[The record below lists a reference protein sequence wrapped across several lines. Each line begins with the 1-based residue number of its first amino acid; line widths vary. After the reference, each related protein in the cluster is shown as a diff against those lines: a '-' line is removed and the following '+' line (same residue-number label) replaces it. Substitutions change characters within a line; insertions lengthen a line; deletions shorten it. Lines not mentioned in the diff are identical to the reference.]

1 MAYMQS
7 SRWWNTF
14 PVRSVE
20 RMISFLG
27 LGHMGVPMARRLV
40 GAGYAVTTW
49 NRTPRAIEGAA
60 LAASP
65 AEAVAGAELVV
76 TMLSDPAAVRRVLAD
91 AAPGL
96 RAGTVVAEMSTIGPE
111 AVAGLRDLLP
121 PEVGL
126 VDAPVLGSVGPAGDG
141 TLTVL
146 AGGLPEDLARC
157 RKVLE
162 VFGRVREVGGPGAGA
177 AMKLAV
183 MGALVPAQV
192 LLAETVAYA
201 RATGVDT
208 AALLDVLGGTPLGT
222 LVERV
227 RPAVESGPYET
238 RYALGLAAKDV
249 ELAAHGTQTLAA
261 AAGTRLAG
269 AVAAGL
275 GGADLSAIF
284 THVAATGPTGAGRT
298 GDAGHPVHVGKAG
311 KVGREVDARPV
322 RDSGRA
328 GAGDPD
334 GPEGRTAVER
344 LNPATVPATNGLY
357 SHATKTAGLLFVSG
371 QVALDEEGKV
381 VGEGDMTRQ
390 SEYVMDLLSRVLS
403 DQGCTFDDVTH
414 IRSHLTDMSRLQ
426 EYGAVRKRFITGE
439 PPAST
444 TVEVSRLF
452 RPGLLIE
459 VEVIAAIPA
468 NR

>member
-1 MAYMQS
+1 
-7 SRWWNTF
+7 
-14 PVRSVE
+14 
-20 RMISFLG
+20 MISFLG
-27 LGHMGVPMARRLV
+27 LGRMGAPMARRLV
-40 GAGYAVTTW
+40 TAGYTVKTW
-49 NRTPRAIEGAA
+49 NRTPRAVEGAA
-60 LAASP
+60 TAASP

-76 TMLSDPAAVRRVLAD
+76 TMLSDPPTVRRVLAE

-111 AVAGLRDLLP
+111 AVAGLRGLLP
-121 PEVGL
+121 PGVGL
-126 VDAPVLGSVGPAGDG
+126 VDAPVLGSVGPAEEG

-157 RKVLE
+157 RRALE
-162 VFGRVREVGGPGAGA
+162 VFGRVVGVGGPGAGA

-201 RATGVDT
+201 EATGVDT
-208 AALLDVLGGTPLGT
+208 ATLLAVLGGTPLGP

-227 RPAVESGPYET
+227 RPAVENGPYET

-249 ELAAHGTQTLAA
+249 ALAAHGTQTLAA
-261 AAGTRLAG
+261 AAGARLAD

-275 GGADLSAIF
+275 GGADLTAIF
-284 THVAATGPTGAGRT
+284 AHVAAAGPTGADRPGGPGQAGQVGEPGQVGRDVPQGRT
-298 GDAGHPVHVGKAG
+298 G
-311 KVGREVDARPV
+311 
-322 RDSGRA
+322 
-328 GAGDPD
+328 
-334 GPEGRTAVER
+334 VER
-344 LNPATVPATNGLY
+344 LNPATVPATNGFY
-357 SHATKTAGLLFVSG
+357 SHATRAAGLLFVSG

-390 SEYVMDLLSRVLS
+390 SEYVMDLLSRVLA

-414 IRSHLTDMSRLQ
+414 IRSHVTDMSLLG

-459 VEVIAAIPA
+459 VEVIAALPA
-468 NR
+468 GP

>member
-1 MAYMQS
+1 MPAGL
-7 SRWWNTF
+7 
-14 PVRSVE
+14 PSVG

-27 LGHMGVPMARRLV
+27 LGRMGAPMARRLV
-40 GAGYAVTTW
+40 LAGYAVKTW
-49 NRTPRAIEGAA
+49 NRTPRVVEGAS
-60 LAASP
+60 AAGSP

-121 PEVGL
+121 SGVGL
-126 VDAPVLGSVGPAGDG
+126 VDAPVLGSVRPAEDG

-157 RKVLE
+157 RKALE
-162 VFGRVREVGGPGAGA
+162 VFGRVLEVGGPGAGA

-183 MGALVPAQV
+183 MSALVPAQV

-201 RATGVDT
+201 EATGVDT

-261 AAGTRLAG
+261 AAGARLAG

-275 GGADLSAIF
+275 GGADLTAIF
-284 THVAATGPTGAGRT
+284 AHVATTGPAGHVTTAGPTGADRPGGPGHARQAGHPGQVGQVGQVGRDVPGGRT
-298 GDAGHPVHVGKAG
+298 G
-311 KVGREVDARPV
+311 
-322 RDSGRA
+322 
-328 GAGDPD
+328 
-334 GPEGRTAVER
+334 VEK
-344 LNPATVPATNGLY
+344 LNPGTVPATNGFY
-357 SHATKTAGLLFVSG
+357 SHATRAAGLLFVSG

-390 SEYVMDLLSRVLS
+390 SEYVMDLLSRVLA

-414 IRSHLTDMSRLQ
+414 IRSHVTDMSLLG

-459 VEVIAAIPA
+459 VEVIAALPA
-468 NR
+468 GR

>member
-1 MAYMQS
+1 
-7 SRWWNTF
+7 
-14 PVRSVE
+14 
-20 RMISFLG
+20 MISFLG

-60 LAASP
+60 SAASP
-65 AEAVAGAELVV
+65 AEAVSGAELVV

-96 RAGTVVAEMSTIGPE
+96 RAGTVVVEMSTIGPE

-121 PEVGL
+121 PGVGL
-126 VDAPVLGSVGPAGDG
+126 VDAPVLGSVGPAEDG
-141 TLTVL
+141 ALTVL

-162 VFGRVREVGGPGAGA
+162 VFGRVREAGGPGAGA

-183 MGALVPAQV
+183 MSALVPAQV
-192 LLAETVAYA
+192 LLAETLAYA

-208 AALLDVLGGTPLGT
+208 AALLDVLGGTPLGA

-249 ELAAHGTQTLAA
+249 ELAAHGIQTLAA
-261 AAGTRLAG
+261 SAGTRLAG
-269 AVAAGL
+269 AVATGL
-275 GGADLSAIF
+275 GGADLTAIF
-284 THVAATGPTGAGRT
+284 THVAAADPAGADRT
-298 GDAGHPVHVGKAG
+298 AEAGQAG
-311 KVGREVDARPV
+311 QSGRETRPAG
-322 RDSGRA
+322 DSG
-328 GAGDPD
+328 
-334 GPEGRTAVER
+334 GPSNRPGVENPGRPGGPRVER
-344 LNPATVPATNGLY
+344 LNPVTVPATNGLY
-357 SHATKTAGLLFVSG
+357 SHATRAAGLLFVSG

-381 VGEGDMTRQ
+381 IGEGDMTRQ
-390 SEYVMDLLSRVLS
+390 SEYVMDLLSRVLA

-414 IRSHLTDMSRLQ
+414 IRSHLTDMSLLR
-426 EYGAVRKRFITGE
+426 EYAAVRERFITGE

-468 NR
+468 DR

>member
-1 MAYMQS
+1 
-7 SRWWNTF
+7 
-14 PVRSVE
+14 
-20 RMISFLG
+20 MISFLG
-27 LGHMGVPMARRLV
+27 LGRMGVPMARRLV
-40 GAGYAVTTW
+40 AAGYAVTTW

-60 LAASP
+60 SAASP

-76 TMLSDPAAVRRVLAD
+76 TMLADPGAVRRVLAD

-111 AVAGLRDLLP
+111 AVAGLRGLLP
-121 PEVGL
+121 AGVGL

-162 VFGRVREVGGPGAGA
+162 VFGAVREAGGPGAGA

-183 MGALVPAQV
+183 MSALVPAQV

-201 RATGVDT
+201 GATGVDT
-208 AALLDVLGGTPLGT
+208 SALLDVLGGTPLAA
-222 LVERV
+222 LAERV

-238 RYALGLAAKDV
+238 RYALALAAKDV
-249 ELAAHGTQTLAA
+249 ELAAHGIQTLAA
-261 AAGTRLAG
+261 AAGARLAG

-275 GGADLSAIF
+275 GGADLTAIF
-284 THVAATGPTGAGRT
+284 PHVASTGPTGADRT
-298 GDAGHPVHVGKAG
+298 GRAEQVGRMGQAGKAG
-311 KVGREVDARPV
+311 RRPD
-322 RDSGRA
+322 RR
-328 GAGDPD
+328 
-334 GPEGRTAVER
+334 EGRGGVER
-344 LNPATVPATNGLY
+344 LNPAGVPATNGLY
-357 SHATKTAGLLFVSG
+357 SHATRAAGLLFVSG
-371 QVALDEEGKV
+371 QVALDGEGGV

-390 SEYVMDLLSRVLS
+390 SEYVMDLLSRVLA

-414 IRSHLTDMSRLQ
+414 IRTHLTDMSLLR
-426 EYGAVRKRFITGE
+426 EYGAVRERFITGD

-459 VEVIAAIPA
+459 VEVIAALPA
-468 NR
+468 DG

>member
-1 MAYMQS
+1 
-7 SRWWNTF
+7 
-14 PVRSVE
+14 
-20 RMISFLG
+20 MISFLG
-27 LGHMGVPMARRLV
+27 LGRMGAPMARRLV
-40 GAGYAVTTW
+40 AAGYTVTTW
-49 NRTPRAIEGAA
+49 NRTPRAVEGAA
-60 LAASP
+60 TAASP

-76 TMLSDPAAVRRVLAD
+76 TMLADPAAARRVLAD

-96 RAGTVVAEMSTIGPE
+96 RPGTVVAEMSTIGPE

-121 PEVGL
+121 PGVGL
-126 VDAPVLGSVGPAGDG
+126 VDAPVLGSVGPAADG
-141 TLTVL
+141 TLVVL

-157 RKVLE
+157 RKALE
-162 VFGRVREVGGPGAGA
+162 VFGRVLEAGGPGAGA

-183 MGALVPAQV
+183 MSALVPAQV

-201 RATGVDT
+201 EATGVDT
-208 AALLDVLGGTPLGT
+208 AALLDVLGGTPLGP

-227 RPAVESGPYET
+227 RPAVESGPYGT
-238 RYALGLAAKDV
+238 RYALGLAAKDM

-261 AAGTRLAG
+261 AAGARLAG

-275 GGADLSAIF
+275 GGADLTAIF
-284 THVAATGPTGAGRT
+284 THVAATGPTGADRTGGPRQAGQGETRDIRGIGETGGTGGIGGTGEGGPGRT
-298 GDAGHPVHVGKAG
+298 GV
-311 KVGREVDARPV
+311 
-322 RDSGRA
+322 
-328 GAGDPD
+328 
-334 GPEGRTAVER
+334 TR

-357 SHATKTAGLLFVSG
+357 SHATRAAGLLFVSG
-371 QVALDEEGKV
+371 QVALDEEGRV

-390 SEYVMDLLSRVLS
+390 SEYVMDLLSRVLA

-414 IRSHLTDMSRLQ
+414 IRSHLTDMSLLR
-426 EYGAVRKRFITGE
+426 EYGAVRERFVTGE

-459 VEVIAAIPA
+459 VEVIAALPA
-468 NR
+468 GR

>member
-1 MAYMQS
+1 
-7 SRWWNTF
+7 
-14 PVRSVE
+14 
-20 RMISFLG
+20 MISFLG
-27 LGHMGVPMARRLV
+27 LGRMGAPMARRLV
-40 GAGYAVTTW
+40 AAGHAVTTW
-49 NRTPRAIEGAA
+49 NRTPRAVEGAA
-60 LAASP
+60 TAASP

-76 TMLSDPAAVRRVLAD
+76 TMLADPAAVRRVIAD

-96 RAGTVVAEMSTIGPE
+96 RPGTVVAEMSTIGPE

-121 PEVGL
+121 PGVGL
-126 VDAPVLGSVGPAGDG
+126 VDAPVLGSVGPAVDG

-157 RKVLE
+157 REALE
-162 VFGRVREVGGPGAGA
+162 VFGRVIEVGGPGAGA

-183 MGALVPAQV
+183 MSALVPAQV

-201 RATGVDT
+201 EATGVDT
-208 AALLDVLGGTPLGT
+208 AILLDVLGGTPLGP

-227 RPAVESGPYET
+227 RPAVESGPYGT
-238 RYALGLAAKDV
+238 RYALGLAAKDM

-261 AAGTRLAG
+261 AAGARLAG

-275 GGADLSAIF
+275 GGADLTAIF
-284 THVAATGPTGAGRT
+284 THVAVAGPTGADRPGGRT
-298 GDAGHPVHVGKAG
+298 G
-311 KVGREVDARPV
+311 
-322 RDSGRA
+322 
-328 GAGDPD
+328 
-334 GPEGRTAVER
+334 VER
-344 LNPATVPATNGLY
+344 LNPAAVPATNGLY
-357 SHATKTAGLLFVSG
+357 SHATRAAGLLFVSG
-371 QVALDEEGKV
+371 QVALDGEGRV

-390 SEYVMDLLSRVLS
+390 SEYVMDLLSRVLA

-414 IRSHLTDMSRLQ
+414 IRSHLTDMSLLR
-426 EYGAVRKRFITGE
+426 EYGAVRERFITGE

-459 VEVIAAIPA
+459 VEVIAALPA
-468 NR
+468 GR

>member
-1 MAYMQS
+1 
-7 SRWWNTF
+7 
-14 PVRSVE
+14 
-20 RMISFLG
+20 MISFLG
-27 LGHMGVPMARRLV
+27 LGRMGAPMARRLV
-40 GAGYAVTTW
+40 KAGYEVTTW
-49 NRTPRAIEGAA
+49 NRTPRTVEGAA
-60 LAASP
+60 SAASP

-76 TMLSDPAAVRRVLAD
+76 TMLSDPTAVRRVLTD

-111 AVAGLRDLLP
+111 ALAGLRDLLP
-121 PEVGL
+121 TGVGL
-126 VDAPVLGSVGPAGDG
+126 VDAPVLGSVRPAEHG

-157 RKVLE
+157 RKVLG

-183 MGALVPAQV
+183 MSALVPAQV
-192 LLAETVAYA
+192 LLAETLAYA

-208 AALLDVLGGTPLGT
+208 ADLLEVLGGTPLSA

-227 RPAVESGPYET
+227 RPAVEGGPHET

-249 ELAAHGTQTLAA
+249 GLAAHGTQTLAA
-261 AAGTRLAG
+261 AAGRRLAD
-269 AVAAGL
+269 AAAAGL
-275 GGADLSAIF
+275 AEADLTAIF
-284 THVAATGPTGAGRT
+284 AHVATTGPTGAERTDDASQALPVEREVAEGPVGDT
-298 GDAGHPVHVGKAG
+298 GDIGATENVGD
-311 KVGREVDARPV
+311 VRE
-322 RDSGRA
+322 
-328 GAGDPD
+328 GDP
-334 GPEGRTAVER
+334 GRVGVR
-344 LNPATVPATNGLY
+344 KLNPATVPPTNGLY
-357 SHATKTAGLLFVSG
+357 SHATEAAGLLFVSG

-390 SEYVMDLLSRVLS
+390 SEYVMDLLSRVLA
-403 DQGCTFDDVTH
+403 DRGCTFDDVTH
-414 IRSHLTDMSRLQ
+414 IRSHLTDISLLR
-426 EYGAVRKRFITGE
+426 EYAAVRERHITGE

-459 VEVIAAIPA
+459 VEVIAAIPTS
-468 NR
+468 R

>member
-1 MAYMQS
+1 
-7 SRWWNTF
+7 
-14 PVRSVE
+14 
-20 RMISFLG
+20 MISFLG
-27 LGHMGVPMARRLV
+27 LGRMGAPMARRLV
-40 GAGYAVTTW
+40 TAGYAVKTW
-49 NRTPRAIEGAA
+49 NRTPRAVEGAA
-60 LAASP
+60 PAASP
-65 AEAVAGAELVV
+65 AEAVTGADLVV
-76 TMLSDPAAVRRVLAD
+76 TMLSDPATVRRVLAD

-96 RAGTVVAEMSTIGPE
+96 RPGTVVVEMSTIGPE
-111 AVAGLRDLLP
+111 AVAWLRDLLP
-121 PEVGL
+121 TGAGL

-162 VFGRVREVGGPGAGA
+162 VFGRVLEVGGPGAGA

-208 AALLDVLGGTPLGT
+208 ATLLDVLGGTPLGP

-249 ELAAHGTQTLAA
+249 GLAAHGTQTLAA

-275 GGADLSAIF
+275 GGADLTAIF
-284 THVAATGPTGAGRT
+284 AHVAAAGPTGADR
-298 GDAGHPVHVGKAG
+298 PERVGQG
-311 KVGREVDARPV
+311 V
-322 RDSGRA
+322 
-328 GAGDPD
+328 
-334 GPEGRTAVER
+334 PEGRTGVER
-344 LNPATVPATNGLY
+344 LNPATVPATNGFY
-357 SHATKTAGLLFVSG
+357 SHATRAAGLLFVSG

-390 SEYVMDLLSRVLS
+390 SEYVMDLLSRVLA

-414 IRSHLTDMSRLQ
+414 IRSHVTDMSLLG

-444 TVEVSRLF
+444 TVEVSALF

-459 VEVIAAIPA
+459 VEVIAALPSG
-468 NR
+468 R